1 MTFSLLLAS
10 ASPRRQELIALLGHP
25 FAILPAHVDEESIVD
40 PDPVANTQAIARLKG
55 QTVATMLPR
64 TANGHYAKETIIVAA
79 DTTVVIDGRLLGKPA
94 TPAEATA
101 MLRLLR
107 GRTHAVHT
115 ALMLIDTRNGREV
128 EAVQTSYVTMRAYSD
143 AEIAAYIATGDP
155 MDKAGAYAIQHPIF
169 RPVSELAG
177 CYTGVMGL
185 SVCQLI
191 QMLCAW
197 DVPVAARET
206 AVVQAH
212 QQYPCP
218 ILAEIFPPSRYL
230 S

>member
-1 MTFSLLLAS
+1 MTLSLLLAS
-10 ASPRRQELIALLGHP
+10 ASPRRRELIALLGHP
-25 FAILPAHVDEESIVD
+25 FAVLPAHVDEESIVD

-55 QTVATMLPR
+55 QTVAAMMLR
-64 TANGHYAKETIIVAA
+64 AANGHPVGETIIVAA
-79 DTTVVIDGRLLGKPA
+79 DTTVVIDGRLLGKPT

-107 GRTHAVHT
+107 GRTHTVHT
-115 ALMLIDTRNGREV
+115 ALMLIDTRNGREA

-143 AEIAAYIATGDP
+143 AEIATYVATGDP

-185 SVCQLI
+185 SLCQLI
-191 QMLCAW
+191 QVLRTW
-197 DVPVAARET
+197 DVPIVARET
-206 AVVQAH
+206 AVAQAH

-218 ILAEIFPPSRYL
+218 ILAEIFPSSRYF